1 MRYLVADWALNTNH
15 LSGARD
21 VSSPGVPFKCLVG
34 FYIDFGVLLIQLLF
48 VEVLPTVANGV
59 ETIDPHLLSSLRCPH
74 TAVPSSCPPFE

>member
-34 FYIDFGVLLIQLLF
+34 FTSISVFFLF
-48 VEVLPTVANGV
+48 NCF
-59 ETIDPHLLSSLRCPH
+59 SWKCSLQ
-74 TAVPSSCPPFE
+74 